1 MAKFKMI
8 FLFHN
13 GLIDFDLFEA
23 ITLVFKTIK
32 PEISK
37 QEMYNSYQRHKMR
50 HNKKN
55 KIEISLNW
63 LWLRVSGLKTR
74 AVSGPIYRANEL

>member
-1 MAKFKMI
+1 MV

-13 GLIDFDLFEA
+13 VLIDFDHFKA
-23 ITLVFKTIK
+23 FILVFKTIQ

-37 QEMYNSYQRHKMR
+37 QEMYNSDHTHKNR

-55 KIEISLNW
+55 KKEMSLNR

-74 AVSGPIYRANEL
+74 AVSGPIYRANKA